1 MNEAHQD
8 LNKSPSDRSVLEVK
22 DLSWSIGGV
31 KVIKQISLRFM
42 RQELRCIIGPNGAGK
57 TSLFNLITG
66 TYKPDDGHVF
76 FEGEDITGMKPHVI
90 SRKGIVRKFQ
100 NPTIFEDLTV
110 IDNLTLA
117 SLGKRKLK
125 SLAFSNSIHQFN
137 GQIEDIL
144 NRINLSGR
152 GEELSAN
159 LSHGEKQWLELGMV
173 LARRPRMMLL
183 DEPTAGMS
191 PQETIQTAKIIKE
204 VSQGITTVVIEHDI
218 KFLKDIGEHVTV
230 LHLGTVL
237 VEGTFGEI
245 ANNPIVRDVY
255 LGKRD

>member
-8 LNKSPSDRSVLEVK
+8 LNKLPSDRSVLEVK
-22 DLSWSIGGV
+22 DLSWSIGGL
-31 KVIKQISLRFM
+31 KVIKQVSLRFM

-66 TYKPDDGHVF
+66 TYKPDDGRVF
-76 FEGEDITGMKPHVI
+76 FEGEDITGMKPHEI

-117 SLGKRKLK
+117 SLGNRKLK

-191 PQETIQTAKIIKE
+191 PQETLQTAKIIKE
-204 VSQGITTVVIEHDI
+204 ISQGITTVVIEHDI